1 MNWIVVKSTL
11 KKIWTWL
18 KAYWYVPALLVYTFV
33 MMVVFRRDGASTSK
47 VLEVRKESFK
57 KQVGVIEEAHEKEI
71 EKKKEVVKKYN
82 KVIKEIENEHATRS
96 VRLDA
101 HKKKRI
107 KKLIEDHH
115 EDPERMTELL
125 KLSFGIHHEQG

>member
-1 MNWIVVKSTL
+1 VNWIVAKNTL
-11 KKIWTWL
+11 RKAWTWL

-33 MMVVFRRDGASTSK
+33 MMIVFRRDGVSASK

-57 KQVGVIEEAHEKEI
+57 KQTDVIQKAHEKEV
-71 EKKKEVVKKYN
+71 EKKKEVIKKYN
-82 KVIKEIENEHATRS
+82 KVIEKIESEHITRS
-96 VRLDA
+96 VKLDA

-115 EDPERMTELL
+115 ENPERMTELL
-125 KLSFGIHHEQG
+125 KLSFGIHNE

>member
-1 MNWIVVKSTL
+1 MNWIVVKGAL
-11 KKIWTWL
+11 KKGWIWL
-18 KAYWYVPALLVYTFV
+18 KTYWYVPALLAYTFV
-33 MMVVFRRDGASTSK
+33 MIVVFRRDAPGASK

-57 KQVGVIEEAHEKEI
+57 KQVDVIEEAHEREV

-82 KVIKEIENEHATRS
+82 KVIKELENEHTTRS